1 MDKNQK
7 DMKGDHKTADHS
19 KQETVKAMQGN
30 KSANGKM
37 DEKMDGKMDNTSKK
51 DDKKTSSVHS
61 K

>member
-1 MDKNQK
+1 MDKNKK

-37 DEKMDGKMDNTSKK
+37 DGKMDNTSKK